1 MKKYL
6 QFILEKLR
14 ENQEIYLQ
22 KIVNYL
28 KNNAPSDLFGYD
40 EDFTIKKKGINKEL
54 TGKLFFV
61 LEPEG
66 EFKEKAIR
74 FNFDK
79 EQLYSVDF
87 WEKFEFNYETI
98 HNKPDYT
105 VDNVSSFVNVV
116 DDIVA
121 FMDGDFDVLNEKE
134 TQAQSEFKKAPEEEV
149 DMKGFDKAILDE
161 DVDVFDSIKL
171 YTAQVAYK
179 VSNSLVISGLPGL
192 GKCLAKG
199 TKVIMYDG
207 SLKCVENVVEGDL
220 LMGVDSKPRKA
231 YGITKGISNMYKVKQ
246 NKSIDYVVNEDH
258 ILSLKKSKKA
268 INQNWFSDEPQIKNI
283 SIKEFLEKPKYWKD
297 NFHGYKVE
305 VEFPEK
311 ELEIDPYYLGVW
323 LGDGTSIETTITN
336 EDIEVEDFLYEY
348 ANDLGM
354 ECRKRKYEN
363 KATQYK
369 ISSYGTNQ
377 PNPLLRK
384 LKEFDLYHNKHIPND
399 YLYNS
404 YDNRMRL
411 LAGLIDS
418 DGYLQTDKQ
427 KNGVGYSI
435 TMKSENMI
443 NQIKYLCDTL
453 GFRTSVKKIKRGIK
467 ELNFE
472 SHYFRLNING
482 YVEEIPVKI
491 ERKKINSLKHRVDH
505 KVTAINVEEFGE
517 GEYYGFNL
525 SGDGLF
531 LLEDCT
537 VTHNTFDVENTL
549 DTMRVDYVPVSG
561 DITTA
566 GLFEILF
573 KNRDKLILFDDMD
586 SVFDSKESI
595 NLLKAVL
602 DTKPKRK
609 VSRILKTHFDSF
621 GMSDDEI
628 QKIYDETN
636 RLPKQFEFTGRIIF
650 ITNEPG
656 DEIDSALISRS
667 LFVDVNPDFDKVLD
681 RINSII
687 PNIKPE
693 VSMEIKKEIINFMLL
708 MNEQFEL
715 RFPVNLRT
723 FIHCL
728 NIRVANEGL
737 MMGELPAWQALTKLY
752 LIKK

>member
-14 ENQEIYLQ
+14 ENQEMYLQ
-22 KIVNYL
+22 KIINYL
-28 KNNAPSDLFGYD
+28 KNNAPSDLFGYG

-149 DMKGFDKAILDE
+149 DLKGFDKAILDE
-161 DVDVFDSIKL
+161 DVDVFDSIRF
-171 YTAQVAYK
+171 YTSQVAFGI
-179 VSNSLVISGLPGL
+179 SNSLVVSGLPGL
-192 GKCLAKG
+192 GK
-199 TKVIMYDG
+199 
-207 SLKCVENVVEGDL
+207 S
-220 LMGVDSKPRKA
+220 
-231 YGITKGISNMYKVKQ
+231 
-246 NKSIDYVVNEDH
+246 
-258 ILSLKKSKKA
+258 
-268 INQNWFSDEPQIKNI
+268 F
-283 SIKEFLEKPKYWKD
+283 
-297 NFHGYKVE
+297 
-305 VEFPEK
+305 
-311 ELEIDPYYLGVW
+311 
-323 LGDGTSIETTITN
+323 
-336 EDIEVEDFLYEY
+336 DIE
-348 ANDLGM
+348 
-354 ECRKRKYEN
+354 K
-363 KATQYK
+363 T
-369 ISSYGTNQ
+369 
-377 PNPLLRK
+377 
-384 LKEFDLYHNKHIPND
+384 
-399 YLYNS
+399 
-404 YDNRMRL
+404 
-411 LAGLIDS
+411 
-418 DGYLQTDKQ
+418 
-427 KNGVGYSI
+427 
-435 TMKSENMI
+435 
-443 NQIKYLCDTL
+443 
-453 GFRTSVKKIKRGIK
+453 
-467 ELNFE
+467 
-472 SHYFRLNING
+472 
-482 YVEEIPVKI
+482 
-491 ERKKINSLKHRVDH
+491 
-505 KVTAINVEEFGE
+505 
-517 GEYYGFNL
+517 
-525 SGDGLF
+525 
-531 LLEDCT
+531 LED
-537 VTHNTFDVENTL
+537 
-549 DTMRVDYVPVSG
+549 MRRDYVPVSG
-561 DITTA
+561 DITTS

-573 KNRDKLILFDDMD
+573 KNRTKLILFDDMD
-586 SVFDSKESI
+586 SVFDNKESI

-628 QKIYDETN
+628 QRIYDETGK
-636 RLPKQFEFTGRIIF
+636 LPKQFEFTGRIIF

-656 DEIDSALISRS
+656 DKIDSALISRS

-687 PNIKPE
+687 PNIKPS
-693 VSMEIKKEIINFMLL
+693 VPIKTKKEIIDFMLL

-737 MMGELPAWQALTKLY
+737 MMGNLPAWQALTKLY